1 MELVSVIITT
11 YNRNDKFE
19 RALKSVLNQ
28 NYPNIEIIIV
38 NDYPGDDYELVK
50 IINKSSTSLNC
61 EIFDINKTVG
71 IKIFNVIKTN
81 FCIEYSQL
89 FEDIKTKSIEA
100 KHIIYINI

>member
-38 NDYPGDDYELVK
+38 NDYPGM
-50 IINKSSTSLNC
+50 IMN
-61 EIFDINKTVG
+61 
-71 IKIFNVIKTN
+71 
-81 FCIEYSQL
+81 
-89 FEDIKTKSIEA
+89 
-100 KHIIYINI
+100 

>member
-50 IINKSSTSLNC
+50 IINKN
-61 EIFDINKTVG
+61 
-71 IKIFNVIKTN
+71 
-81 FCIEYSQL
+81 
-89 FEDIKTKSIEA
+89 
-100 KHIIYINI
+100 

>member
-38 NDYPGDDYELVK
+38 NDYPGDEM
-50 IINKSSTSLNC
+50 
-61 EIFDINKTVG
+61 
-71 IKIFNVIKTN
+71 
-81 FCIEYSQL
+81 CIRDRICRGFS
-89 FEDIKTKSIEA
+89 
-100 KHIIYINI
+100 YINV

>member
-50 IINKSSTSLNC
+50 IINKYSKLTLYYA
-61 EIFDINKTVG
+61 ILLLHFR
-71 IKIFNVIKTN
+71 
-81 FCIEYSQL
+81 IERV
-89 FEDIKTKSIEA
+89 
-100 KHIIYINI
+100 

>member
-50 IINKSSTSLNC
+50 IINKYRFTLSKNPPAAYCFQGFSYLAH
-61 EIFDINKTVG
+61 EVK
-71 IKIFNVIKTN
+71 
-81 FCIEYSQL
+81 L
-89 FEDIKTKSIEA
+89 
-100 KHIIYINI
+100 